1 VTIKEEADKEQS
13 AVVVPV
19 SDAGAK
25 HFARHVAIADS
36 NKVDGWKPPPLTLA
50 AAHSSLESG
59 HWEGA
64 INEELASLSEKEV
77 GVLMPLPPGRKA
89 VGSRWVYSHKYDKG
103 G

>member
-36 NKVDGWKPPPLTLA
+36 NKVDG
-50 AAHSSLESG
+50 
-59 HWEGA
+59 
-64 INEELASLSEKEV
+64 
-77 GVLMPLPPGRKA
+77 
-89 VGSRWVYSHKYDKG
+89 
-103 G
+103 